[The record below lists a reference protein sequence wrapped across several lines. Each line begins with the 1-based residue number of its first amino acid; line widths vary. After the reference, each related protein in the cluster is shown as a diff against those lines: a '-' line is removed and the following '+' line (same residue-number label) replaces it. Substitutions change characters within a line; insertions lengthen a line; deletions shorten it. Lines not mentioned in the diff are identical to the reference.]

1 MKHKHAMVS
10 HMNQQQLAEYWG
22 ISARTLERW
31 RSIGWGPRYI
41 KIGGRVVYRVE
52 DILEYEAEHL
62 YESTH
67 SRPRATPPGELDEA
81 ELSAISRPIPLVDP
95 SEPEWHTVDAEVR
108 GDLLSLRIP
117 PEFRCSNE
125 GLEYC
130 VVNGELRL
138 RPRRL
143 SLRLAMKLR
152 AGRLR

>member
-62 YESTH
+62 YESTR
-67 SRPRATPPGELDEA
+67 SRSHPTAPGELEETAPTELVPSASLA
-81 ELSAISRPIPLVDP
+81 ELPESEWKMIS
-95 SEPEWHTVDAEVR
+95 AEVR
-108 GDLLSLRIP
+108 NGLLSFRIP
-117 PEFRCSNE
+117 PEF
-125 GLEYC
+125 
-130 VVNGELRL
+130 
-138 RPRRL
+138 
-143 SLRLAMKLR
+143 
-152 AGRLR
+152 

>member
-31 RSIGWGPRYI
+31 RSIGWGPRHI

-62 YESTH
+62 SESTR
-67 SRPRATPPGELDEA
+67 SRHRAAPPGEPDDA
-81 ELSAISRPIPLVDP
+81 EPPAISRSAPPVSL

-108 GDLLSLRIP
+108 GDLLSFRIP
-117 PEFRCSNE
+117 PEFRYTTE

-138 RPRRL
+138 RPGKL
-143 SLRLAMKLR
+143 PLGLAVRMMV
-152 AGRLR
+152 GE

>member
-62 YESTH
+62 HESTH
-67 SRPRATPPGELDEA
+67 PRPRATPPGELDEA
-81 ELSAISRPIPLVDP
+81 ELSAISRPAPLVDP
-95 SEPEWHTVDAEVR
+95 AESEWHTIDAEVR
-108 GDLLSLRIP
+108 SGLLSLQIP
-117 PEFRCSNE
+117 SGFRCPTD

-138 RPRRL
+138 RPR
-143 SLRLAMKLR
+143 KLPLGIAVR
-152 AGRLR
+152 MIVGKR

>member
-62 YESTH
+62 YESTR
-67 SRPRATPPGELDEA
+67 SRHLAAPHGEPDDAEPP
-81 ELSAISRPIPLVDP
+81 AISRSAPPVSL

-108 GDLLSLRIP
+108 GDLLSFRIP
-117 PEFRCSNE
+117 PEFRYTNE

-138 RPRRL
+138 RPGKLPL
-143 SLRLAMKLR
+143 SLAVRMM
-152 AGRLR
+152 AGK

>member
-1 MKHKHAMVS
+1 MKHKHAMFR

-62 YESTH
+62 YESTR
-67 SRPRATPPGELDEA
+67 SRSHPTAPGELEETAPSELVPSASLA
-81 ELSAISRPIPLVDP
+81 ELPESEWKMIS
-95 SEPEWHTVDAEVR
+95 AEVR
-108 GDLLSLRIP
+108 NGLLSFRIP
-117 PEFRCSNE
+117 PEFQATND

-130 VVNGELRL
+130 LVDGELRL
-138 RPRRL
+138 RPRKL
-143 SLRLAMKLR
+143 PLGLAVRMI
-152 AGRLR
+152 AGK

>member
-62 YESTH
+62 YESTR
-67 SRPRATPPGELDEA
+67 SRHRAASLGELDDA
-81 ELSAISRPIPLVDP
+81 EPPAISRSAPLASL
-95 SEPEWHTVDAEVR
+95 SEPEWHTVNAEVR

-117 PEFRCSNE
+117 PEFRYTNE

-138 RPRRL
+138 RPRKLLL
-143 SLRLAMKLR
+143 SLAVRMI
-152 AGRLR
+152 AGK